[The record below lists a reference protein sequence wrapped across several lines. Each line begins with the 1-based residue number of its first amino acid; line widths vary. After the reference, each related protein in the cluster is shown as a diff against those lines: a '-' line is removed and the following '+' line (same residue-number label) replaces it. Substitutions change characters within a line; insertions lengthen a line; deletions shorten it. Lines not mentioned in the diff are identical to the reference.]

1 MVDPSLFSWSGPGPA
16 GTEAAR
22 ESAELGPG
30 ASAPAPDRYVE
41 MNRRLTSLNGMG
53 AAGITAL
60 TMAAIWGQW
69 QRLAVV
75 GGIQLVVIA
84 FNQWIDRAELARR
97 GRSIELERALV
108 NVASALVVNHV
119 AGWPAPVWLWPP
131 FIALAFDHLDRKVA
145 LLMLGSMTAVQDIAA
160 FSEHVPWMYPVMST
174 TFAVFASELSR
185 RRFAVTREMLVDSDQ
200 QRAAIAEAH
209 ERLKLEALARQ
220 EAERELQQA
229 HKLEAVGRL
238 ASGIAHEINSP
249 VQFVGDSI
257 LFLRDA
263 TADLM
268 LVLEKNR
275 ALREVVRA
283 STSLTEVSAVVRQ
296 ADAAEKDADLAYI
309 VENVPKAF
317 ERALDGLERVTR
329 IVRSMK
335 AFAHPD
341 ASEMLAA
348 DINHAVETTLTIARN
363 EYKYVAD
370 VETRFDT
377 LPPVRCH
384 LGDVNQAVLNIVVNA
399 GHAIA
404 DVVQGTE
411 RRGRIVVRTRVEG
424 DHVVIAVSDTGGGI
438 PLAIRERIFDPFF
451 TTKEIGKG
459 TGQGLAIA
467 RSVVVSRHGGTL
479 TFDTELGKGTTFYLR
494 LPIAGHA
501 IAEADAA
508 A

>member
-1 MVDPSLFSWSGPGPA
+1 MVDPSSLLASSGSPLA
-16 GTEAAR
+16 GATVR
-22 ESAELGPG
+22 ERAELPQ
-30 ASAPAPDRYVE
+30 ASSAPPDRYVE

-84 FNQWIDRAELARR
+84 FNQWIDRAELARH
-97 GRSIELERALV
+97 GRSIEVKRALV
-108 NVASALVVNHV
+108 NVGSALVVNHV
-119 AGWPAPVWLWPP
+119 AGWPVPVWLWPP
-131 FIALAFDHLDRKVA
+131 FVALAFDHLDRKVA

-160 FSEHVPWMYPVMST
+160 FFEHVPWMYPVMST
-174 TFAVFASELSR
+174 TLAVFASEVSR
-185 RRFAVTREMLVDSDQ
+185 RRFAVTREMLLDSDQ
-200 QRAAIAEAH
+200 QRAAIAQAH
-209 ERLKLEALARQ
+209 ERLKVEALARH

-263 TADLM
+263 TADL
-268 LVLEKNR
+268 LVVLEKNR
-275 ALREVVRA
+275 ALRRA
-283 STSLTEVSAVVRQ
+283 ALASASMADVAALVRQ
-296 ADAAEKDADLAYI
+296 ADTAEEDADLAYI
-309 VENVPKAF
+309 VENLPKAF
-317 ERALDGLERVTR
+317 ERSLEGLERVTR

-348 DINHAVETTLTIARN
+348 DINHAVETTLMIAHN

-370 VETRFDT
+370 VDTRFDA

-384 LGDVNQAVLNIVVNA
+384 LGDINQAVLNIVVNA

-404 DVVQGTE
+404 DVVQGTK
-411 RRGRIVVRTRVEG
+411 RRGLITVRTGVEG
-424 DHVVIAVSDTGGGI
+424 EHVVISVSDTGGGI

-451 TTKEIGKG
+451 TTKEVGKG

-479 TFDTELGKGTTFYLR
+479 TFDTELGRGTTFYLR
-494 LPIAGHA
+494 LPIAGHLA
-501 IAEADAA
+501 AEAEAA